1 MKIGVANVDGIRTL
15 VAPLDG
21 FWVDI
26 SRAYHGYQR
35 IIDYIDGQ
43 VMHGIE
49 EMLARGL
56 LTRSFLD
63 RVFDFLQK
71 PGMLC
76 EYKLREEPTL
86 LQPLRPNKII
96 AVGRNFRGFIEAG
109 GYDVPDEPV
118 FHAKAST
125 VCIGPGTPII
135 VKERYGRVDHEG
147 ELAVLIGKHAQDVQ
161 PEQAREYIAGYTLLN
176 DITARDIQRRDIERG
191 YPWYRSKNL
200 ATFCPLGP
208 VVALPEGLPWPIEID
223 IEVRVNGAVRQR
235 ANTRE
240 FLFDFPQLLSAV
252 TQFIP
257 LEPGDL
263 LSTGTSE
270 GSGPIAPGDIVE
282 VSSPEIGALRNPV
295 VSGGT

>member
-1 MKIGVANVDGIRTL
+1 
-15 VAPLDG
+15 
-21 FWVDI
+21 
-26 SRAYHGYQR
+26 
-35 IIDYIDGQ
+35 
-43 VMHGIE
+43 
-49 EMLARGL
+49 
-56 LTRSFLD
+56 
-63 RVFDFLQK
+63 
-71 PGMLC
+71 
-76 EYKLREEPTL
+76 
-86 LQPLRPNKII
+86 
-96 AVGRNFRGFIEAG
+96 
-109 GYDVPDEPV
+109 
-118 FHAKAST
+118 
-125 VCIGPGTPII
+125 
-135 VKERYGRVDHEG
+135 
-147 ELAVLIGKHAQDVQ
+147 
-161 PEQAREYIAGYTLLN
+161 
-176 DITARDIQRRDIERG
+176 
-191 YPWYRSKNL
+191 
-200 ATFCPLGP
+200 